1 MFQIR
6 DLVSECALICFY
18 QLLASPQHSSLSYQ
32 EVKYFFIGPLDAYVL
47 NCVLVFK
54 TTLLFPFIGKNVEKS
69 GRNFKDTLV
78 LVVYKV
84 IDLSKK

>member
-1 MFQIR
+1 MYAYLLLSATGLAATFFAVI
-6 DLVSECALICFY
+6 SEGKI
-18 QLLASPQHSSLSYQ
+18 
-32 EVKYFFIGPLDAYVL
+32 FFIGPLDAYVL

-54 TTLLFPFIGKNVEKS
+54 TTLLFPFIGKNVEEF

-78 LVVYKV
+78 LVVTQTILNYKV